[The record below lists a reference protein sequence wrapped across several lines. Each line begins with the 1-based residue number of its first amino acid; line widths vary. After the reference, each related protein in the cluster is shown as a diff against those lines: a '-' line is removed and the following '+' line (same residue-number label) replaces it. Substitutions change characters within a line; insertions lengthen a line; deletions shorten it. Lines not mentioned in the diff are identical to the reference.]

1 MWKETHIGVPAAVP
15 NNPLTKVIFRPI
27 YRSKETYL
35 RSKETYLYVRR
46 NLDRRIGSSAQQSV
60 DKSADALFLF
70 IGQKR
75 PISRRT
81 SSSAQQSVDKSD
93 DAKLHIS
100 FFQRNLE
107 FLVYTSYICIY
118 IYMSICPTCI
128 CISMSKEI
136 YLQVERDL

>member
-1 MWKETHIGVPAAVP
+1 MSEETHIGVPAAVP

-75 PISRRT
+75 PIYMSKETYIGVPAAVPNNPLTRVMMPNCT
-81 SSSAQQSVDKSD
+81 SASSNG
-93 DAKLHIS
+93 IS
-100 FFQRNLE
+100 NSWCIHHTY
-107 FLVYTSYICIY
+107 VYIY
-118 IYMSICPTCI
+118 IYDI
-128 CISMSKEI
+128 
-136 YLQVERDL
+136 